1 MNRHLTKGVKM
12 ENNQK
17 RYVAYYR
24 VSTQKQD
31 KEMPAQKTAVKKFL
45 KNNYPPVKSFTEVE
59 SGSNNNRPELFNALD
74 YCVDNNCKLVV
85 AKLDR
90 LSRDLVFI
98 ASLQKSNVEFVCA
111 DMPEANSLTIS
122 LLACLAQWE
131 RDQIAK
137 RTKLALAEKKKQ
149 GIKLGSHNIKVA
161 RGLKRWRKKQ
171 SQKRIKK
178 DTELYSH
185 KLNKKYANRVGVQV
199 NKTSARELADQK
211 VLPTIK
217 SLKSRGLSFSEI
229 TKSLN
234 KSGIKTRYG
243 NKVWQK
249 TQVFNI
255 AKRNSI

>member
-1 MNRHLTKGVKM
+1 MALKWKITK
-12 ENNQK
+12 K
-17 RYVAYYR
+17 RFVAYYR
-24 VSTQKQD
+24 VSTKKQS
-31 KEMPAQKTAVKKFL
+31 KEMPAQKTAVKNYL
-45 KNNYPPVKSFTEVE
+45 KNNYPPERSFTEQE
-59 SGSNNNRPELFNALD
+59 SGGKLDRPELMNALD
-74 YCVDNNCKLVV
+74 YCWEHNCILVV

-90 LSRDLVFI
+90 LSRDLAFI
-98 ASLQKSNVEFVCA
+98 ASLQKSQVEFVCA

-131 RDQIAK
+131 REQIGK
-137 RTKLALAEKKKQ
+137 RTKEALAEKKKE
-149 GIKLGSHNIKVA
+149 GIKLGSHNKKVA
-161 RGLKRWRKKQ
+161 LGLKRWRKKQ

-178 DTELYSH
+178 DTELYSR
-185 KLNKKYANRVGVQV
+185 KLNKKYAKEVGVKV

-211 VLPTIK
+211 VLPIIK

-243 NKVWQK
+243 NKIWQK

-255 AKRNSI
+255 AQRNNI